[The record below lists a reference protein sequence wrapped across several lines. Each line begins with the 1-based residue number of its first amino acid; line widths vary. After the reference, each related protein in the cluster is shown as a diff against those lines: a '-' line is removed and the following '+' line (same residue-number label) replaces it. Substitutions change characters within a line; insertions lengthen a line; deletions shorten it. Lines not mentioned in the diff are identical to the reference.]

1 MSFLLN
7 LADTSGGIQVP
18 LPVSAGQ
25 RGGGM
30 EDDSLF
36 YPQAPCGRVGAVFR
50 LMFGWCS
57 MGYAFVHTPM
67 VRSRK
72 GADCFL
78 KPPHCFFLFLFFPI
92 CLLAVPGW
100 RLLQCPFF
108 PNIQTA
114 IGKSREVTALTF
126 KSQGPWPVCRLLP
139 TYVGVFLSLSV
150 MVHAGSFSFI
160 REDLGGLG
168 YCILA
173 RLKIDL

>member
-78 KPPHCFFLFLFFPI
+78 KPPHCFFFVFVFSYLPVSSSRLETS
-92 CLLAVPGW
+92 AVP
-100 RLLQCPFF
+100 FF
-108 PNIQTA
+108 SKYTDSNRKIQRSHCSDIQVPRSLA
-114 IGKSREVTALTF
+114 SLPSSSYLCWSLPIL
-126 KSQGPWPVCRLLP
+126 VCYGTCR
-139 TYVGVFLSLSV
+139 VF
-150 MVHAGSFSFI
+150 
-160 REDLGGLG
+160 
-168 YCILA
+168 
-173 RLKIDL
+173 

>member
-108 PNIQTA
+108 SKYTDSNRKIQRSHCSDIQVPRSLA
-114 IGKSREVTALTF
+114 SLPSSSYLCWSLPIL
-126 KSQGPWPVCRLLP
+126 VCYGTCR
-139 TYVGVFLSLSV
+139 VF
-150 MVHAGSFSFI
+150 
-160 REDLGGLG
+160 
-168 YCILA
+168 
-173 RLKIDL
+173 